1 MPLSKLEGEFLI
13 SQKVARMATITGRGI
28 AHLVPI
34 CYAFDSQDI
43 YFATDLESKKI
54 RNIALNKKVSI
65 IIDEYFEDWSRLK
78 GLLIY
83 GEAEIL
89 KSDEDYNLGRDLL
102 YKKYPQYKDFPI
114 EEGKTALIRVKPIK
128 IISWGLS

>member
-1 MPLSKLEGEFLI
+1 MLLSRLEREFLI
-13 SQKVARMATITGRGI
+13 SQRVARIATITGRGN
-28 AHLVPI
+28 AHVVPI
-34 CYAFDSQDI
+34 CYAVDDRNI

-54 RNIALNKKVSI
+54 RNVALNKKVSI
-65 IIDEYFEDWSRLK
+65 IVDEYSEDWSGLK

-89 KSDEDYNLGRDLL
+89 KSGEDYGLGRDLL

-114 EEGKTALIRVKPIK
+114 EEGNTAVIKVKSSK

>member
-1 MPLSKLEGEFLI
+1 MFLSKLEREFLI
-13 SQKVARMATITGRGI
+13 SQRVARIATITGRGI
-28 AHLVPI
+28 AHVVPI
-34 CYAFDSQDI
+34 CYAIDDKDI

-54 RNIALNKKVSI
+54 RNMALNKKVSI
-65 IIDEYFEDWSRLK
+65 IIDDYSEDWSRLK

-89 KSDEDYNLGRDLL
+89 KNNEDYRLGRDLL

-114 EEGKTALIRVKPIK
+114 EEGNTAVIRVKPFK
-128 IISWGLS
+128 VISWGLS